1 MSRARPGPALT
12 GGVFGNGCEQLPC
25 RYIRRRTRCGV
36 TPTFPLGHAVV
47 AIPSTLFHD
56 GVIPSSNVAEVTN
69 PMRVDRL
76 TVLNFRN
83 FVQETFEFH
92 PQFTLL
98 VGDNGAGKTAVL
110 DALRVGVGA
119 YLLGIPDIQA
129 PSINREFVRRETR
142 RVGELLAFEPVM
154 PCAVSC
160 EGRVHF
166 LDLRWDR
173 ERSSLHG
180 RTNRVGAR
188 DLAQCVA
195 RCFRSM
201 DPQTDFPLIVSYGAG
216 RLWIEPRTTK
226 HARSAVREPLGK
238 LSRFEAHRGCLEPAV
253 SSELLRRWIK
263 KMELIA
269 VQQKHRL
276 GSLDAVYS
284 AVVGCVQDA
293 EKVLY
298 DFELDDIALDFANG
312 ERFPFG
318 LLSDGQRS
326 MAALTADIALRC
338 VQLNPHLAGKAPRE
352 TEGVALID
360 ELDLHLHPNWQRVVV
375 RNLTSLFPK
384 LQFVATT
391 HSPFIIQSLDGQGLI
406 NLSDRGVLEKRA
418 ETYSIEDVAEE
429 TMGVDTPQRS
439 KPFLEMEAAA
449 ERYYRLLD
457 ELNDDD
463 PEIAQAKAELD

>member
-1 MSRARPGPALT
+1 M
-12 GGVFGNGCEQLPC
+12 
-25 RYIRRRTRCGV
+25 
-36 TPTFPLGHAVV
+36 TPTLPLGHAVV
-47 AIPSTLFHD
+47 AIPSTLVHD

-129 PSINREFVRRETR
+129 PSIKREFVRRETR
-142 RVGELLAFEPVM
+142 RVGELLTFEPVT

-201 DPQTDFPLIVSYGAG
+201 DPETDFPLIVSYGTG

-226 HARSAVREPLGK
+226 HARSAVREPLGN
-238 LSRFEAHRGCLEPAV
+238 LSRFEAYRGCLEPAV

-326 MAALTADIALRC
+326 MAALAADIALRC

-439 KPFLEMEAAA
+439 KLFLEMEAAA

-463 PEIAQAKAELD
+463 PEIAQAKAELDQIEARFSDNPAYAALLKLHRHSTG